1 MYVRVV
7 VAQLMMH
14 AVTSLVQRCNSMAA
28 TTRRVQ
34 YLDSQDHI
42 TGVAN
47 ILHSIVSIVQ
57 SIDSERLLAISCLEV
72 FLN

>member
-1 MYVRVV
+1 MVV
-7 VAQLMMH
+7 MAQLMMH
-14 AVTSLVQRCNSMAA
+14 AVTSLVGMCNRLAA
-28 TTRRVQ
+28 ASWRVK
-34 YLDSQDHI
+34 YLNSQDHV

-57 SIDSERLLAISCLEV
+57 SINSKRLLAISRLKV

>member
-1 MYVRVV
+1 M
-7 VAQLMMH
+7 AQLMMH
-14 AVTSLVQRCNSMAA
+14 AMTNLVKRLLQQNGSYNM
-28 TTRRVQ
+28 RVQ

-57 SIDSERLLAISCLEV
+57 SIDPERLLAISGLEV
-72 FLN
+72 FPH